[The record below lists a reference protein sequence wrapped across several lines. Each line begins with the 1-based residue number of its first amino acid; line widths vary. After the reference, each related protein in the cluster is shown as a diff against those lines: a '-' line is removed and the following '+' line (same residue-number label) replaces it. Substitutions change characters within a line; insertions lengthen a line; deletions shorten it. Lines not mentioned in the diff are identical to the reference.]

1 VSPPVS
7 GELTADPVT
16 ELRRQFDASFALP
29 VRPPR
34 PDDVDLLAVGVGDD
48 RCAIRRDQIAGLA
61 TRPELTAVPG
71 QLPALLG
78 IATVRATTVA
88 VYDLAA
94 LIGRPGTTRCRWM
107 VLTAV
112 DPTLAL
118 AFDRFDGHLRVPG
131 GDPSRPFRRPDGTVI
146 PVLDLPALVER
157 LDDLIRLAPPQEEP
171 RR

>member
-1 VSPPVS
+1 MSPPVS
-7 GELTADPVT
+7 GELTADPVA

-29 VRPPR
+29 VRPQR

-48 RCAIRRDQIAGLA
+48 RCAIRRDQIAALA

-78 IATVRATTVA
+78 LATVRATTVA

-94 LIGRPGTTRCRWM
+94 LTGRTGSTWCRWL
-107 VLTAV
+107 VLTAM

-118 AFDRFDGHLRVPG
+118 AFDRFDGHLRVAE
-131 GDPSRPFRRPDGTVI
+131 GDPAQPIRRPDGTVL
-146 PVLDLPALVER
+146 PVLDVPALVER
-157 LDDLIRLAPPQEEP
+157 LDDLIRLSPPHEEP